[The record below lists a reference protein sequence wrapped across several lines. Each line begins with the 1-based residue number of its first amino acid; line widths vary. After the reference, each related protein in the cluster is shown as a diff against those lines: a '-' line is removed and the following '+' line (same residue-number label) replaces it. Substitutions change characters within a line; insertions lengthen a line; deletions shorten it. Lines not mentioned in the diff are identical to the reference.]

1 MSAFHDEVTIDAPVE
16 EAFAFAANP
25 ENALQFMENVIKV
38 EKLTDGPAAKGT
50 QYRETREIRGRQ
62 ASAVIEFTEYVPSAK
77 FSVKSEMNG
86 METVYHYSFTKAGNQ
101 TVIRFECEITA
112 KTLKMKLIKPVF
124 AKIMKKE
131 DGDHLKHLK
140 KAIESQKQSE

>member
-1 MSAFHDEVTIDAPVE
+1 MSAFHDEATIDAPIE

-25 ENALQFMENVIKV
+25 ENAVQFMENVIKV
-38 EKLTDGPAAKGT
+38 EKLTDGPAAAGSK
-50 QYRETREIRGRQ
+50 YRETREIRGRQ
-62 ASAVIEFTEYVPSAK
+62 ASTVIEFTEYVPSAK

-86 METVYHYSFTKAGNQ
+86 METVYHYSFTKAGTQ

-124 AKIMKKE
+124 VKIMKKE

-140 KAIESQKQSE
+140 KAIEAQKQSE